1 MSFLCKN
8 HPIVETE
15 ITSDHND
22 PQASVGRFLGSLE
35 EVAWKKSLIR
45 GNRQGEAGPA
55 ERGSKMSS
63 MLSQEHLPHP
73 RLEARPRP
81 DDDWSC
87 SPSAPELLLL
97 N

>member
-15 ITSDHND
+15 ITADHND

-55 ERGSKMSS
+55 GERVKDELDAQPRASS
-63 MLSQEHLPHP
+63 TSQAGG
-73 RLEARPRP
+73 EAQAR
-81 DDDWSC
+81 
-87 SPSAPELLLL
+87 
-97 N
+97 